1 MKRKTT
7 PYLMLMP
14 YFLAFLAFN
23 IFPIVFS
30 FAISFTDWNGVSAEK
45 TFAGFSN
52 YVRALT
58 QDSFF
63 WLSLKNTI
71 IMTIMIIPGQIFLG
85 LLMACLLKEFFFKWR
100 GTFQLINFLPYITTS
115 VALAIIFQLMFDWKN
130 GIINGILNVFGIES
144 VYWLGKA
151 WPTRI
156 VVALMEIW
164 KNYGYA
170 MIMFM
175 AGLSTIPEDLY
186 EAAKIDGANW
196 RQRFIRITIP
206 MLKPIFAFTVT
217 TGVIGVLN
225 LFDGPQLL
233 FSSVNQPLGGPDRSV
248 FTIMIRFY
256 EASFLNFEYGYGA
269 SIAYLFFVFVTAVSI
284 LLVRAFQEKD

>member
-71 IMTIMIIPGQIFLG
+71 IMTINGLSSKRIFL
-85 LLMACLLKEFFFKWR
+85 
-100 GTFQLINFLPYITTS
+100 
-115 VALAIIFQLMFDWKN
+115 
-130 GIINGILNVFGIES
+130 
-144 VYWLGKA
+144 
-151 WPTRI
+151 
-156 VVALMEIW
+156 
-164 KNYGYA
+164 
-170 MIMFM
+170 
-175 AGLSTIPEDLY
+175 
-186 EAAKIDGANW
+186 
-196 RQRFIRITIP
+196 
-206 MLKPIFAFTVT
+206 
-217 TGVIGVLN
+217 
-225 LFDGPQLL
+225 
-233 FSSVNQPLGGPDRSV
+233 
-248 FTIMIRFY
+248 
-256 EASFLNFEYGYGA
+256 
-269 SIAYLFFVFVTAVSI
+269 
-284 LLVRAFQEKD
+284 

>member
-1 MKRKTT
+1 
-7 PYLMLMP
+7 
-14 YFLAFLAFN
+14 
-23 IFPIVFS
+23 
-30 FAISFTDWNGVSAEK
+30 
-45 TFAGFSN
+45 
-52 YVRALT
+52 
-58 QDSFF
+58 
-63 WLSLKNTI
+63 
-71 IMTIMIIPGQIFLG
+71 
-85 LLMACLLKEFFFKWR
+85 
-100 GTFQLINFLPYITTS
+100 
-115 VALAIIFQLMFDWKN
+115 
-130 GIINGILNVFGIES
+130 
-144 VYWLGKA
+144 
-151 WPTRI
+151 
-156 VVALMEIW
+156 
-164 KNYGYA
+164 

>member
-1 MKRKTT
+1 
-7 PYLMLMP
+7 
-14 YFLAFLAFN
+14 
-23 IFPIVFS
+23 
-30 FAISFTDWNGVSAEK
+30 
-45 TFAGFSN
+45 
-52 YVRALT
+52 
-58 QDSFF
+58 
-63 WLSLKNTI
+63 
-71 IMTIMIIPGQIFLG
+71 MTIMIIPGQIFLG